1 MTYPDEFLG
10 GLIPVTVG
18 MCVCVCVC
26 VCVCAHAH
34 ACASVWGR
42 EEGKQNMG
50 EINLIL
56 RRTAVTN
63 MGKVRWAW
71 GVNHGT

>member
-1 MTYPDEFLG
+1 
-10 GLIPVTVG
+10 

-26 VCVCAHAH
+26 ACVRVF
-34 ACASVWGR
+34 ASVWGR

-56 RRTAVTN
+56 RRTAVKN
-63 MGKVRWAW
+63 MGLGCQPRYLV
-71 GVNHGT
+71 VV